1 MDERPV
7 TCPDCAA
14 QLEHCHATS
23 VEHADGVTECLAD
36 EPCQLPHH
44 LHRWPVACADL
55 PAPCSCREAPGGMA
69 DAA

>member
-1 MDERPV
+1 MDQRRESCRE
-7 TCPDCAA
+7 CRE

-36 EPCQLPHH
+36 EPCHLPHD
-44 LHRWPVACADL
+44 LHRWPVACVDL
-55 PAPCSCREAPGGMA
+55 LAPCGCQEAADGLA